1 MKKAE
6 AYWPLILLLA
16 LIKFVL
22 PLFLQSGEYELQRD
36 EYLYYEQGQHL
47 AVGYLENPPLISWLG
62 TISSW
67 FGGSEAWIKIWP
79 CFFGAAT
86 LIITCMLT
94 AELGGNRFAQF
105 IAGLG
110 IITGAYMR
118 VHFLFQPNIID
129 IFSWTLAIYF
139 LVRYINTQQQEFIY
153 WMALSLVIGWY
164 GKYSVVFIA
173 AGLVVS
179 ILLTKHRILFTKK
192 HTWLAALAGMI
203 LIIPNLIWQYQHNWP
218 VIHHMQELQETQL
231 QYMQPADFFKEQ
243 LLMLLP
249 VSFVWIIGLI
259 WLLRNPSYR
268 VIGISYL
275 VIIILLF
282 AGRGKGYYA
291 LGIYPALL
299 AAGAT
304 ALERACRPQTWKQYA
319 VTLLIILITI
329 PLIPLLL
336 PIYKPAKL
344 AALYKKYGIGKTGVL
359 RWEDQQ
365 DHPLPQDFADML
377 GWKELAAKTERFYNN
392 LDDSTKASTI
402 IYGRHYGHAGSLRF
416 YGKTRDFREKVIT
429 DNGSFLLWI
438 RPDMR
443 FRHLLFIGSR
453 VPEKDDEV
461 FNHFQ
466 RSQLVDTIS
475 NPFSRQ
481 RGDMIIFYENIDSS
495 GLQLAIEGLR
505 EEKKR
510 FRREPAGIK

>member
-22 PLFLQSGEYELQRD
+22 PLFLQSTEYELQRD

-47 AVGYLENPPLISWLG
+47 ALGYLENPPLLSWLG

-86 LIITCMLT
+86 LVVTCLLT

-118 VHFLFQPNIID
+118 VHFLFQPNILD
-129 IFSWTLAIYF
+129 IFCWTLAIYF
-139 LVRYINTQQQEFIY
+139 LVRFINTQQPKFIY
-153 WMALSLVIGWY
+153 WLAFSIAIGWY
-164 GKYSVVFIA
+164 GKYSIVFIA
-173 AGLVVS
+173 AGIVVGL
-179 ILLTKHRILFTKK
+179 LLTRHRIIFTWKY
-192 HTWLAALAGMI
+192 TWLTAIGALI
-203 LIIPNLIWQYQHNWP
+203 LIAPNVIWQFQHNWP
-218 VIHHMQELQETQL
+218 VIHHMRELQDTQL
-231 QYMQPADFFKEQ
+231 QYKDPADFFKEQ
-243 LLMLLP
+243 VLMLFP
-249 VSFVWIIGLI
+249 VVFVWITGFI

-268 VIGISYL
+268 VIGICYFA
-275 VIIILLF
+275 IIIMLF

-304 ALERACRPQTWKQYA
+304 ALERVCKTKVWKQYA
-319 VTLLIILITI
+319 VTLLIILLTI

-344 AALYKKYGIGKTGVL
+344 AAFYEKYGIDKTGAL
-359 RWEDQQ
+359 KWEDQRN
-365 DHPLPQDFADML
+365 HPLPQDFADML
-377 GWKELAAKTERFYNN
+377 GWKELALKTEKFYNS
-392 LDDSTKASTI
+392 LDDSAKVNTI

-416 YGKTRDFREKVIT
+416 YGKERDFRERVIT
-429 DNGSFLLWI
+429 DNGSFLMWI
-438 RPDMR
+438 PSGMR
-443 FRHLLFIGSR
+443 FKNLLFIGRR
-453 VPEKDDEV
+453 VPAADDEV

-466 RSQLVDTIS
+466 HSRLIDTIS
-475 NPFSRQ
+475 NPYSRQ
-481 RGDMIIFYENIDSS
+481 LGDKIIYYENIDST
-495 GLQLAIEGLR
+495 GLRLAIEGLQEMKNQFSR
-505 EEKKR
+505 N
-510 FRREPAGIK
+510 